1 MGPSDFGAPLGT
13 RGVKRKKTLAV
24 GQNSSQC
31 ARCAADTLVTAL
43 GGCNNLEDLDI
54 SGCNIYSRSMVDLF
68 RAIPQ
73 SPKLT
78 DLVVDYNNGHA
89 AAAEV
94 LLTVILKL
102 ENQRLDINL
111 SYNEIGHEMRSK
123 LMELEEARPSSLI
136 DIEMGHDGE
145 DAAPESE
152 KDGSEGDGGDGGY

>member
-123 LMELEEARPSSLI
+123 LGSATCTQFWSASELVYINHCIYPL
-136 DIEMGHDGE
+136 
-145 DAAPESE
+145 SE
-152 KDGSEGDGGDGGY
+152 